1 MNISRNTCDPHS
13 FARPEEA
20 RVVSTNLFLTVDFK
34 QRVLKG
40 KAILL
45 IELESSIN
53 EIILDNLGLD
63 VSSVTGSD
71 GTPFIYRV
79 EDYFNHRIQNSYA
92 FGSRFSIQIPQNVG
106 SVNTYKP
113 KYMIQI
119 EYKTSSNSP
128 ALYWL
133 TPEQTAD
140 GLYPFLLS
148 NNKLIHAR
156 AWFPCQDTPSVKII
170 YTAKI
175 SVPKKY
181 RVLMSAFLR
190 DVDYNNPDLDVY
202 TFIQSNRVPPY
213 AVIIAVGI
221 LETIHISDK
230 TEVFAESKFINEY
243 IDYTSYSDGIETMLQ
258 VAESLCGPYMWG
270 KYDICVLPPSIA
282 HFKIECP
289 CVTFIS
295 PTILNGDRTLISKF
309 ALNISQ
315 CWAGNLVTCSN
326 YEHLWLNRSFSIFIG
341 RKIYCRMLQNCEVMQ
356 SYFDRRGIRDLK
368 NMIEKF
374 RIEDMLNCLLPNLT
388 NTSPHE
394 ATKYVPYE
402 KGCMLLGYLENI
414 LGGPS
419 EFEPFLRSYFIKFK
433 YESINTKNWKD
444 YLYEYFSNKKKLLD
458 DVAWDEWFD
467 TVPSPPALPKHTAF
481 EINIANLTVKWV
493 NWDYKLPNIPPL
505 LIDEKS
511 PSDLQIMIL
520 LYYLDHCYKNLTIRK
535 LEAIFYR
542 YALDSKN
549 CEIQFLWLKLCIKVR
564 WDEKVESALNFAVE
578 YCSPNYAC
586 PIFEHLI
593 EWEEM
598 REQAIE
604 TYNRNKGKML
614 YKTQEKLD
622 FIIELF
628 A

>member
-1 MNISRNTCDPHS
+1 
-13 FARPEEA
+13 
-20 RVVSTNLFLTVDFK
+20 
-34 QRVLKG
+34 
-40 KAILL
+40 
-45 IELESSIN
+45 
-53 EIILDNLGLD
+53 
-63 VSSVTGSD
+63 
-71 GTPFIYRV
+71 
-79 EDYFNHRIQNSYA
+79 
-92 FGSRFSIQIPQNVG
+92 
-106 SVNTYKP
+106 
-113 KYMIQI
+113 MIQI
-119 EYKTSSNSP
+119 EYKTSTNSP

-175 SVPKKY
+175 SVPKRYK
-181 RVLMSAFLR
+181 VLMSAYLH
-190 DVDYNNPDLDVY
+190 DVDYNNNLDLDVY

-213 AVIIAVGI
+213 AVIIAVGL

-230 TEVFAESKFINEY
+230 TKLFAESKFINEH

-270 KYDICVLPPSIA
+270 HRYDICVLPPSIA

-295 PTILNGDRTLISKF
+295 STILGGDRTRLSKF

-326 YEHLWLNRSFSIFIG
+326 YEHLWLNRSFSNFIG
-341 RKIYCRMLQNCEVMQ
+341 RKIYCRILQDCEAMQ
-356 SYFDRRGIRDLK
+356 SFLDKIGIRDLK

-374 RIEDMLNCLLPNLT
+374 RNVDMLDCLLPNLT

-394 ATKYVPYE
+394 ATDYVPYE
-402 KGCMLLGYLENI
+402 TGCMLLGYLENI

-419 EFEPFLRSYFIKFK
+419 EFEPFLRSYFKKFK

-444 YLYEYFSNKKKLLD
+444 YLYEYFSNKKALLD
-458 DVAWDEWFD
+458 GVAWDEWFD
-467 TVPSPPALPKHTAF
+467 TVPSPPVLSKFTAL
-481 EINIANLTVKWV
+481 EINIGNLTVEWV
-493 NWDYKLPNIPPL
+493 NWDYKPINIPL
-505 LIDEKS
+505 LIDGNS
-511 PSDLQIMIL
+511 PSDVQIMIL
-520 LYYLDHCYKNLTIRK
+520 LHYLYKCYEKLTIRK
-535 LEAIFYR
+535 LEVILHH

-549 CEIQFLWLKLCIKVR
+549 CEIKFFWLVLCIKVR

-586 PIFEHLI
+586 PIFEQLI

-614 YKTQEKLD
+614 YETQERLD
-622 FIIELF
+622 FIIYLF
-628 A
+628 K